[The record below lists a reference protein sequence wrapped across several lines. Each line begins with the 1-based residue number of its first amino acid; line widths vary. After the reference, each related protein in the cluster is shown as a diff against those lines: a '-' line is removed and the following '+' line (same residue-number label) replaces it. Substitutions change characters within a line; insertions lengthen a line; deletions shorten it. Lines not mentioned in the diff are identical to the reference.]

1 MLFRQPW
8 VQFGLRAT
16 RPLKD
21 YPRNTLLQRKRQ
33 LFRAAVAGVTH
44 PYSRG
49 VLCILSS
56 LRFWGRREKFI
67 SATKIADRQ
76 QRRLHYKSHSFSLDK
91 LQQFKDQWKQTC
103 LITWPSVTVGWTPF
117 NQLVISAAHLWVS
130 GQVVGI
136 FIVWLTKNHSM
147 SWPKIQSACHVF
159 YRASSLVTSI
169 VEDRLQ

>member
-1 MLFRQPW
+1 M
-8 VQFGLRAT
+8 
-16 RPLKD
+16 
-21 YPRNTLLQRKRQ
+21 LQRKRQ

-67 SATKIADRQ
+67 SAIKIADRQ

-103 LITWPSVTVGWTPF
+103 VITWPSATVGWTPF
-117 NQLVISAAHLWVS
+117 NQLVISVAHIWVS

-136 FIVWLTKNHSM
+136 LLCGL
-147 SWPKIQSACHVF
+147 PKTFLCYGQRYRVLATCFTVPRPQSL
-159 YRASSLVTSI
+159 ASSRIGCSSNLSLRTRSFRIHGCMYHAVSLFLI
-169 VEDRLQ
+169 